1 MVCVFAKKKLIMK
14 SFFFI
19 FIYKGKLIAITLW
32 NIFYFFVVQFLNKNF
47 HYKGFDSIEEKKF
60 FRCLFFL
67 RKEALLWTLYAISPE
82 NSVLLKKRL
91 QWCPIVIGN
100 KAMRPTFSTRE
111 TINHEFQLWNSFVF
125 LSFFFLWMKYRYRD
139 KNFLFCGMQIEKYKN
154 ILNK

>member
-1 MVCVFAKKKLIMK
+1 MCICEEKINYEEFLFHFYSIKGNWSQLHYEI
-14 SFFFI
+14 FFI
-19 FIYKGKLIAITLW
+19 FLLY
-32 NIFYFFVVQFLNKNF
+32 NDRNF

-125 LSFFFLWMKYRYRD
+125 LSFFFFVNEISISW
-139 KNFLFCGMQIEKYKN
+139 
-154 ILNK
+154 